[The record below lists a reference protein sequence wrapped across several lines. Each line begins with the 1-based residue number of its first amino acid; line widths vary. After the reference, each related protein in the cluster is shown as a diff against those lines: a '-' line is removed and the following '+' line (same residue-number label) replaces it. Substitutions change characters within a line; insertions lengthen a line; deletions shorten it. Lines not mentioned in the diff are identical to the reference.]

1 MMDRDDAWT
10 GVVLAGGRSSRMGQ
24 DKALIVP
31 ASQKGQQEKTLLE
44 LALDALEPMVND
56 LLVIGNPEV
65 HGFVGPFVIPDD
77 QPGQGPLG
85 GLVTAMHYATHD
97 RLLVIAVDM
106 PELDQRLFRMLRTEL
121 GNFTDAVVPR
131 HSGGIEA
138 LVAAYHRRCRPLFE
152 ERIAQ
157 GSLKMAD
164 ALAAIRTRYIDVE
177 PGHDGW
183 SKDLFRNLN
192 SPADL

>member
-1 MMDRDDAWT
+1 MDHGSGWT

-31 ASQKGQQEKTLLE
+31 ELQGKPDRKTLLE
-44 LALDALEPMVND
+44 LALDALEPVVSD
-56 LLVIGNPEV
+56 LLVVGNPEL

-77 QPGQGPLG
+77 RPGQGPLG

-97 RLLVIAVDM
+97 RLLVVAVDM
-106 PELDQRLFRMLRTEL
+106 PHIDQRLLRMLQQEL

-138 LVAAYHRRCRPLFE
+138 LVAAYHRRCRPVFE

-157 GSLKMAD
+157 GSRKMGD
-164 ALAAIRTRYIDVE
+164 ALVAVRTRYIDVE
-177 PGHDGW
+177 PGQDGW
-183 SKDLFRNLN
+183 SIDLFRNLN
-192 SPADL
+192 RPEDL